1 MAVESINKKPRSVSG
16 ALVFCHPQ
24 TLFYYCHVR
33 PFFLT
38 VIFGFFFLYVMFG
51 LAPNIQKTQGR
62 TSRYIHRKQRAST
75 KIRAAASVAV
85 KLATA
90 CHIRA

>member
-16 ALVFCHPQ
+16 ALFFCHPQ
-24 TLFYYCHVR
+24 TFFYYCHVR

-51 LAPNIQKTQGR
+51 LAPNIQKHKAEPHDI
-62 TSRYIHRKQRAST
+62 YIENNALRQRFAPQPVLRS
-75 KIRAAASVAV
+75 S
-85 KLATA
+85 
-90 CHIRA
+90 